1 MKVRECLDRVRAIPG
16 AEADEDMMLTWLN
29 DCEGILF
36 EEIISAREGC
46 EEEVFDGYG
55 AEDTEEILLAK
66 DPYSV
71 VYVYFVAAQIY
82 LSYADM
88 ARYNNYLALYRDAYE
103 EFAGYY
109 ARHHRQ
115 KSSAEVKL

>member
-1 MKVRECLDRVRAIPG
+1 MTLRELFDRVRAIPG
-16 AEADEDMMLTWLN
+16 AAADEDMMLTWLN
-29 DCEGILF
+29 DCEGVIF
-36 EEIISAREGC
+36 EEILSAREGC
-46 EEEVFDGYG
+46 DREAFDGYG
-55 AEDTEEILLAK
+55 EEDMEAVLMAR

-71 VYVYFVAAQIY
+71 LYVYFLAAQIY

-88 ARYNNYLALYRDAYE
+88 ARYNNYLALYHDAYD

-115 KSSAEVKL
+115 KANVEVKL